1 VKKLPNVNYFCQN
14 VALPSISLGV
24 AQTSTPFGYIN
35 RPGDKL
41 AYSQLPIR
49 FRVDEDFKNY
59 LEIHDWMVGM
69 GHPEDFNQSRELS
82 ASSPSPIR
90 KIGTASS
97 FVSDG
102 TLTIQ
107 NSNKNSSINIFF
119 MDLFP
124 IDLTELMFDSTG
136 GDVDYLE
143 ATATFSYRRY
153 KIERI

>member
-1 VKKLPNVNYFCQN
+1 
-14 VALPSISLGV
+14 
-24 AQTSTPFGYIN
+24 
-35 RPGDKL
+35 
-41 AYSQLPIR
+41 
-49 FRVDEDFKNY
+49 
-59 LEIHDWMVGM
+59 MVGM

-82 ASSPSPIR
+82 ASSPRPIR